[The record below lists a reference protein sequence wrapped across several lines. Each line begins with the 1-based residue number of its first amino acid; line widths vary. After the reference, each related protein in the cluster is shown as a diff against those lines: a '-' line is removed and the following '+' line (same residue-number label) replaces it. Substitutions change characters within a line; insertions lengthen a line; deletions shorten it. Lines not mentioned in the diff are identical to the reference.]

1 MKERTFV
8 SFDWALKRILR
19 DKANFGVLEGFLTTL
34 LKFNVKIH
42 RLLESESNKERNEA
56 KYNRVDLLA
65 EDGQGELV
73 LIEVQGEPEFA
84 YFQRMLF
91 GASKLVTDYIN
102 GGQNYENV
110 KKIYS
115 VNIVY
120 FDLGQGDDVVY
131 QGKTEF
137 RGIHNGDLLRLSP
150 YQRQKF
156 NVSDVYQLYPEYYI
170 LKVNDFNKWSRVPLD
185 QWLYFLCTSDIP
197 EDADAPGLKE
207 AREKLAIMK
216 MTREEQRAYDN
227 YRMSLHILENTMETA
242 RGEAMLEGHAKGLE
256 EGRAKG
262 LEEGRVKGLEEGRV
276 KGLEEG
282 RVKGLEEGRVK
293 GLEEG
298 RVKGLEEGRVKGL
311 EEGRAK
317 GLEEGRV
324 KGMEEG
330 RVKGLEEGRAKGME
344 EGRAKGMEEGRV
356 KGLEEG
362 RAQGLEEGAQ
372 DKAADIARKMKSKGM
387 AVSEIAELT
396 GLTVDEIIQLLS

>member
-216 MTREEQRAYDN
+216 MTREEQRAYDS

-262 LEEGRVKGLEEGRV
+262 LEEGRA
-276 KGLEEG
+276 
-282 RVKGLEEGRVK
+282 
-293 GLEEG
+293 
-298 RVKGLEEGRVKGL
+298 KGLEEGRVKGL

-324 KGMEEG
+324 KGLEEGRAKGMEEG
-330 RVKGLEEGRAKGME
+330 RVKGMEEGRAKGME
-344 EGRAKGMEEGRV
+344 EGRAKG
-356 KGLEEG
+356 LEEG
-362 RAQGLEEGAQ
+362 RAKGLEEGAQ